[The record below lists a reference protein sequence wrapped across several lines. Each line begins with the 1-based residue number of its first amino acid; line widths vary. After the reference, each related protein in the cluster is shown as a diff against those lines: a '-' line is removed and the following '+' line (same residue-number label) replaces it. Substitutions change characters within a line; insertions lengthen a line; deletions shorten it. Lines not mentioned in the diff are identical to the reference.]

1 MPEPLIDRVRE
12 REALRALVRRSG
24 PSMAVLFGRRRVGK
38 TYLLKHTWS
47 REAVFHFTAV
57 DGTSELNRRALL
69 EAVGRFSGRTL
80 NERDYA
86 TWRRVFELLLELG
99 AGQPMIVVLDEYQY
113 LQGEPSENVDS
124 ALAAVWE
131 EHVNRRPKGRPFVL
145 VLCGSIVRVMERL
158 DAPDNP
164 LHGRLDWK
172 GHLDPFDYF
181 DSAAMVPFRAVRDRA
196 LTYGM
201 YGGTPRYLAS
211 INARR
216 SLISNVVDGVL
227 SPGGA
232 VRSQVETII
241 SQEHGLRD
249 ITAYSAVLNAI
260 GAGATDRNEIAQQ
273 TGLANDFALRT
284 RLDMLVEL
292 GFITAW
298 RNFNAKTNTPF
309 RYTVTD
315 PALRF
320 YYGIV
325 SRYRNELERDDPLQ
339 VWRTYIAREL
349 GAYMGLV
356 FELIVEQAYVRLRGA
371 ARLPMIREWGRW
383 EGLDRTRQQ
392 IEIDVVARRTD
403 GRMLTGAIKWN
414 HKPVNISVHTKHL
427 DMLRRLSDSGHAWAR
442 EALTPNAVLLYVA
455 AGGFDSGF
463 LHASQTAGPRVVA
476 WSLDDLYAS

>member
-1 MPEPLIDRVRE
+1 LSEPLIDRVGE
-12 REALRALVRRSG
+12 REALRELARRPG

-47 REAVFHFTAV
+47 RESVFHFTAV
-57 DGTSELNRRALL
+57 DGTPELNRRALL
-69 EAVGRFSGRTL
+69 DAVGRFTGRAL
-80 NERDYA
+80 DERDYA

-99 AGQPMIVVLDEYQY
+99 GSHPMIVVLDEYQY
-113 LQGEPSENVDS
+113 LQGEPGENVDS

-131 EHVNRRPKGRPFVL
+131 EHVNRRPKGRSFVL

-172 GHLDPFDYF
+172 GHLDSFDYF
-181 DSAAMVPFRAVRDRA
+181 DTAAMAPFRNVRDRA
-196 LTYGM
+196 LTYGI

-211 INARR
+211 INPRR
-216 SLISNVVDGVL
+216 SLIANVVEGVL

-232 VRSQVETII
+232 VRGQVETII

-249 ITAYSAVLNAI
+249 ITAYSAVLNAV

-273 TGLANDFALRT
+273 TGLTNDFALRT
-284 RLDMLVEL
+284 RLDTLAEL
-292 GFITAW
+292 GFITTW
-298 RNFNAKTNTPF
+298 RNFNAKKNTPL
-309 RYTVTD
+309 RYRVID
-315 PALRF
+315 PVLRF

-349 GAYMGLV
+349 DAYMGLI
-356 FELIVEQAYVRLRGA
+356 FESIAEQAYSRLRGA
-371 ARLPMIREWGRW
+371 ARLPMIREWARW
-383 EGLDRTRQQ
+383 EGLDRSRQQ

-403 GRMLTGAIKWN
+403 GKMLTG
-414 HKPVNISVHTKHL
+414 T
-427 DMLRRLSDSGHAWAR
+427 RLYLPMPCSCMWQPA
-442 EALTPNAVLLYVA
+442 
-455 AGGFDSGF
+455 
-463 LHASQTAGPRVVA
+463 
-476 WSLDDLYAS
+476 DLSPTS